1 MHACIIGRAV
11 HCMHDCMAHAQLGL
25 GAHASCVPARGRA
38 NPVVGILSLSLS
50 LSLSLARARARMH
63 ACKAVRWWLARHSC
77 MEATNAKRPA
87 GASSTIHEPMML
99 LLLGRHGGPEGSHCI
114 TRGFVT
120 RSDLHRN
127 RRRPAGE
134 VHRSMSCA
142 RSQTMAAGLP
152 LPARGA
158 RLFTRP
164 RARDIY
170 RRHRGTR
177 REKSI

>member
-1 MHACIIGRAV
+1 MQSGT
-11 HCMHDCMAHAQLGL
+11 
-25 GAHASCVPARGRA
+25 
-38 NPVVGILSLSLS
+38 VVG
-50 LSLSLARARARMH
+50 
-63 ACKAVRWWLARHSC
+63 WWLARHSC

-134 VHRSMSCA
+134 VHRSCHALA
-142 RSQTMAAGLP
+142 RRRW
-152 LPARGA
+152 LPACRCRRAAHGC
-158 RLFTRP
+158 LHG
-164 RARDIY
+164 RARATSIVVTEGPDA
-170 RRHRGTR
+170 RNPSRTSHVAGTCSTCCIACQR
-177 REKSI
+177 TTDQRSPRCFASVVI